1 MRSIRARSL
10 VAVAS
15 IAVIGIGVSST
26 HAGFPAL
33 NVQWKLDGNTV
44 LNDLPIGAP
53 NGMGGYRY
61 LGGHSVGAVS
71 MAYSLVGIPDP
82 TISGNFTLENFS
94 LATVEVELLV
104 TLPITPSVF
113 APSSLTGSVAVGM
126 TADDDGGTLTALPGI
141 AFWQALIDGTA
152 VGGATDLLPSLLLT
166 RPDFGS
172 LEASD
177 GFVQLPGPAA
187 LTEIGILVT
196 FSLTPGE
203 QMSFTSVFNVVPAPG
218 GLVVFALATVVFR
231 RRRRPC

>member
-126 TADDDGGTLTALPGI
+126 TADADGGILAVLPGVP
-141 AFWQALIDGTA
+141 FWQGLIDGTA
-152 VGGATDLLPSLLLT
+152 VGDATDLLSDLSLM
-166 RPDFGS
+166 RPGLGS
-172 LEASD
+172 VASNG

>member
-1 MRSIRARSL
+1 MRSIRVRSL

-15 IAVIGIGVSST
+15 IAVTGVAVSSA

-33 NVQWKLDGNTV
+33 NVQWKLDGSTV
-44 LNDLPIGAP
+44 LNDLPIGIP
-53 NGMGGYRY
+53 NGTGGYLY
-61 LGGHSVGAVS
+61 LGAHSVGSVS
-71 MAYSLVGIPDP
+71 MTYSLVGIPDP
-82 TISGNFTLENFS
+82 TVSGNFTLENFS
-94 LATVEVELLV
+94 LATIEVELLV
-104 TLPITPSVF
+104 TLPISPSVS

-126 TADDDGGTLTALPGI
+126 TANDDGGTLAALPGI

-152 VGGATDLLPSLLLT
+152 VGGPTDLLPDLLLD
-166 RPDFGS
+166 RPGLGS

-177 GFVQLPGPAA
+177 AFVQLPGPGA

-218 GLVVFALATVVFR
+218 GLVVFALLFR
-231 RRRRPC
+231 RRRRAC